1 MQIQRSEHLIEQA
14 NLIAYAFVAVEEE
27 MKILSPRKLAKFL
40 QGCCTM
46 PVSHDGR
53 DGIPSQESNM
63 SEMGLWKD
71 RENSKSGRCQVQR
84 EIGC

>member
-1 MQIQRSEHLIEQA
+1 
-14 NLIAYAFVAVEEE
+14 

-71 RENSKSGRCQVQR
+71 RENSKSGRC
-84 EIGC
+84 